1 MKLAVPESF
10 SREVPEGSKAP
21 RVYGKRNPNAVIE
34 ARQRR
39 LYRRQLDGLPARQ
52 LILDHADRESV
63 SEKTAWMD
71 WRVVNEWN
79 SKDFEAE
86 RATMVS
92 RLQNMRM
99 RAIEKALRKGQLS
112 SAAMMM
118 DSLGKVLNESE
129 SDVTISAPNLSIKIE
144 QNAPEDDKKE
154 A

>member
-1 MKLAVPESF
+1 MPESF

-21 RVYGKRNPNAVIE
+21 AVYGKRNPQSVIE

-39 LYRRQLDGLPARQ
+39 LYRRQLEGLPARQ
-52 LILDHADRESV
+52 LVLDHADRESIA
-63 SEKTAWMD
+63 ETTAWRD
-71 WRVVNEWN
+71 WEAVSRWNEQ
-79 SKDFEAE
+79 DFEGE
-86 RATMVS
+86 RATLVS

-99 RAIEKALRKGQLS
+99 RAIEKAIRKGQLS

-144 QNAPEDDKKE
+144 QNAP
-154 A
+154 

>member
-1 MKLAVPESF
+1 MPESF

-21 RVYGKRNPNAVIE
+21 AVYGKRNPQSVIE

-39 LYRRQLDGLPARQ
+39 LYRRQLEGLPARQ
-52 LILDHADRESV
+52 LVLDHADRESIAV
-63 SEKTAWMD
+63 TTAWRD
-71 WRVVNEWN
+71 WEAVSRWNEQ
-79 SKDFEAE
+79 DFEGE
-86 RATMVS
+86 RATLVS

-99 RAIEKALRKGQLS
+99 RAIEKAIRKGQLS

-144 QNAPEDDKKE
+144 QNAPEDNKKE

>member
-1 MKLAVPESF
+1 MPESF

-21 RVYGKRNPNAVIE
+21 AVYGKRNPQSVIE

-39 LYRRQLDGLPARQ
+39 LYRRQLEGLPARQ
-52 LILDHADRESV
+52 LVLDHADRESIA
-63 SEKTAWMD
+63 ETTAWRD
-71 WRVVNEWN
+71 WEAVSRWNEQ
-79 SKDFEAE
+79 DFEGE
-86 RATMVS
+86 RATLVS

-99 RAIEKALRKGQLS
+99 RAIEKAIRKGQLS

-144 QNAPEDDKKE
+144 QNAPEDNKKE

>member
-1 MKLAVPESF
+1 MPESF

-21 RVYGKRNPNAVIE
+21 RVYGKRNPQSVIE

-39 LYRRQLDGLPARQ
+39 LYRRQLEGLPARQ
-52 LILDHADRESV
+52 LVLDHADRESIA
-63 SEKTAWMD
+63 ETTAWRD
-71 WRVVNEWN
+71 WEAVSRWNEQ
-79 SKDFEAE
+79 DFEGE
-86 RATMVS
+86 RATLVS

-99 RAIEKALRKGQLS
+99 RAIEKAIRKGQLS

-144 QNAPEDDKKE
+144 QNAPEDNKKE

>member
-1 MKLAVPESF
+1 MPESF

-21 RVYGKRNPNAVIE
+21 AVYGKRNPQSVIE

-39 LYRRQLDGLPARQ
+39 LYRRQLEGLPARQ
-52 LILDHADRESV
+52 LVLDHADRESIAV
-63 SEKTAWMD
+63 TTAWRD
-71 WRVVNEWN
+71 WEAVSRWNEQ
-79 SKDFEAE
+79 DFQEE
-86 RATMVS
+86 KATLVS

-99 RAIEKALRKGQLS
+99 RAIEKAIRKGQLS

-144 QNAPEDDKKE
+144 QNAPEDDK
-154 A
+154 

>member
-1 MKLAVPESF
+1 MPESF

-21 RVYGKRNPNAVIE
+21 AVYGKRNPQSVIE

-39 LYRRQLDGLPARQ
+39 LYRRQLEGLPARQ
-52 LILDHADRESV
+52 LVLDHADRESIAVATAWKDWNVV
-63 SEKTAWMD
+63 SEW
-71 WRVVNEWN
+71 NE
-79 SKDFEAE
+79 KDFNEEKASL
-86 RATMVS
+86 VS

-99 RAIEKALRKGQLS
+99 RAIEKAIRKGQLS

-144 QNAPEDDKKE
+144 QNAPEDK
-154 A
+154 

>member
-1 MKLAVPESF
+1 MPESF

-21 RVYGKRNPNAVIE
+21 AVYGKRNPQSVIE

-39 LYRRQLDGLPARQ
+39 LYRRQLEGLPARQ
-52 LILDHADRESV
+52 LVLDHADRESIAV
-63 SEKTAWMD
+63 TTAWRD
-71 WRVVNEWN
+71 WEAVSRWNEQ
-79 SKDFEAE
+79 DFQEE
-86 RATMVS
+86 KATLVS

-99 RAIEKALRKGQLS
+99 RAIEKAIRKGQLS

-144 QNAPEDDKKE
+144 QNAPEDNKKE